1 MENSTQPKKYK
12 FAFLIWLF
20 IYPVFTVLSKSL
32 MPLMIDFPGLLQN
45 FILSLILVPLMVWV
59 YIPYINK
66 RFFNW
71 LRN

>member
-1 MENSTQPKKYK
+1 MENNSQPKKYK

-20 IYPVFTVLSKSL
+20 IYPVFTLLSKSL
-32 MPLMIDFPGLLQN
+32 MPLMTEMPSLLQN
-45 FILSLILVPLMVWV
+45 FILSLILVPLMVWG

-71 LRN
+71 LRK

>member
-32 MPLMIDFPGLLQN
+32 MPLMIDFPSLLQN
-45 FILSLILVPLMVWV
+45 FILSMILVPLMVWV
-59 YIPYINK
+59 YIPYT
-66 RFFNW
+66 RGAFVEY
-71 LRN
+71 